1 MGFTIRPIFK
11 SQIDVKTLSLIILA
25 IIAHT
30 SVSAADQVCD
40 ESLPAW
46 TPDDQF
52 ENHNDG
58 TVTDTRT
65 GLTWQTCELGKS
77 GADCQGTSTQMGW
90 DEATQVAKSSKVGG
104 FDDWRLPTIEE
115 LLSIAEDR
123 CINPSINASVF
134 PNSSSSQVWTSW
146 IADELKGGAWFVLF
160 LDGTPG
166 LQYKGDP
173 AAIRLVRSTN

>member
-1 MGFTIRPIFK
+1 M
-11 SQIDVKTLSLIILA
+11 KTLPLFILA
-25 IIAHT
+25 LFAHT
-30 SVSAADQVCD
+30 SIFAAEQICD

-52 ENHNDG
+52 ERHDDG

-77 GADCQGTSTQMGW
+77 GASCQGSSRQTGW
-90 DEATQVAKSSKVGG
+90 DEATQMANNSQVGG
-104 FDDWRLPTIEE
+104 FTDWRLPSIEE

-123 CINPSINASVF
+123 CIDPSINANIF
-134 PNSSSSQVWTSW
+134 PNSSPSQVWTSW
-146 IADELKGGAWFVLF
+146 IADELKGGAWFVHF

-173 AAIRLVRSTN
+173 AAIRLVRGAN